1 MELIQGL
8 LLCVGL
14 RLRQRPYGS
23 VELRLKLWFETET
36 WIVAVSWIE
45 TEIGIA
51 AVWWIESEIGC
62 VAVCWIKTE
71 TGIVALC

>member
-36 WIVAVSWIE
+36 WIVSVSWIE
-45 TEIGIA
+45 TDIGF
-51 AVWWIESEIGC
+51 